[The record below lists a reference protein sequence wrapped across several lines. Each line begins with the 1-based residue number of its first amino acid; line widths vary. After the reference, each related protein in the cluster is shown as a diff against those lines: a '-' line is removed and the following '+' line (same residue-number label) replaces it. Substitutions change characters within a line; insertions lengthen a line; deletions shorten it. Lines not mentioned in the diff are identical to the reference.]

1 MSNEVAVSANN
12 GFMIVQNLAQAKE
25 CAKIIASSGFCP
37 KSFQGKPDDVLVAL
51 QMGSELGLKPM
62 QALQNIAIINGRP
75 ALFGDAMVAVC
86 RQAPNFEYIHE
97 EYDEKDNSYTCRAK
111 RKGEPEVVQ
120 KFSEKDARLAKLWG
134 KQGPWTDYPKRM
146 LQMRARGFAL
156 RDCFPDLLRGIV
168 DQSEAGDYVIS
179 EPKNITPK
187 KTTPKPTQTVEAE
200 VVEMEDVPFL
210 NSELEDIRVAFLSC
224 PSKDAVRERLQFYL
238 SGYESKETK
247 KTITAMAVEVV
258 ESKFKEET
266 NVKSGSVEE

>member
-1 MSNEVAVSANN
+1 VSNEVAVSANN

-37 KSFQGKPDDVLVAL
+37 KSFMGKPDDVLVAL

-75 ALFGDAMVAVC
+75 SLYGDAMIAVC

-134 KQGPWTDYPKRM
+134 KQGPWTEYPKRM
-146 LQMRARGFAL
+146 LQMRARGFTL